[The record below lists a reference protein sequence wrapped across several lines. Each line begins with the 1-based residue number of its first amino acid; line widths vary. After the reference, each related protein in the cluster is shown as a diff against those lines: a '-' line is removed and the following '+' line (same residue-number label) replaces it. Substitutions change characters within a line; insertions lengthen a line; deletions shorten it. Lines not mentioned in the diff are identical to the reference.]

1 MADRRRRAPSKPN
14 MIQRWQMLRESEFKP
29 DVLGMSALKKI
40 YMTRQMR
47 LTLLRWV
54 LYSLVCI
61 LSVVLE
67 DVIFSRLYLFDTR
80 LDLPAAVLLLI
91 CVLEG
96 TGNGSIFIL
105 IASVLYY
112 LTGSSPGPFCV
123 AFLTVPG
130 ILACLFRQK
139 YWHRSS
145 GSIIFC
151 AGLALMAYELATF
164 LLALFQGLT
173 LWLRM
178 DRFLITGLLSWSLM
192 IPLYPLTLRIG
203 AIGGRPWKE

>member
-1 MADRRRRAPSKPN
+1 
-14 MIQRWQMLRESEFKP
+14 
-29 DVLGMSALKKI
+29 MS
-40 YMTRQMR
+40 R
-47 LTLLRWV
+47 V
-54 LYSLVCI
+54 S
-61 LSVVLE
+61 
-67 DVIFSRLYLFDTR
+67 IFGATT
-80 LDLPAAVLLLI
+80 DLAVAAMLLI
-91 CVLEG
+91 TVIEG
-96 TGNGSIFIL
+96 SEIGSVFIL

-130 ILACLFRQK
+130 ILVCLFRQK
-139 YWHRSS
+139 YLHRSS

-151 AGLALMAYELATF
+151 AGLALMVYELATF

-173 LWLRM
+173 LWLRI
-178 DRFLITGLLSWSLM
+178 DRFLITGLMSCALM